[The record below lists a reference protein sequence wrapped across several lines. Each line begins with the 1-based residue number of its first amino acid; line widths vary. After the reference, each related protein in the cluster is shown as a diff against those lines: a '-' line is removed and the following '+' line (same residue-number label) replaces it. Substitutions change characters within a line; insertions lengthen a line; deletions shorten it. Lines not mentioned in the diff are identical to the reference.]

1 MPNRLSS
8 SEPFAHSG
16 VPLHFRGRPR
26 HVVSREVR
34 GLSLRAQFRILW
46 CSTIA
51 TSIGDGVTYAA
62 LSLLA
67 VSLTRD
73 ARLVASVEAAT
84 HLGWLLLALYSGVV
98 IDRSD
103 RFKVMFHA
111 EWLRGILLGV
121 LAVCVL
127 TGTTSIA
134 LVIALAFALGLI
146 GPFYENA
153 SAAVVPEVA
162 DEDALESA
170 NGRIQG
176 SRVLGTN
183 LLGPP
188 LGTAAFAVAA
198 FLPFGLDAV
207 SFLLSAAFLGAV
219 WRSRARL
226 DGPARSPR
234 GRGGGIRA
242 AARVVLGDRTLLCL
256 ALGLAVLNF
265 VTSGVTSVLAL
276 YALDQLSL
284 GAAGFG
290 WLFTAFAVGGLLAAA
305 VVSRLAATIGR
316 RPTAVLGAAAFG
328 ATAVT
333 LGLTDV
339 TAVAVVAIAWGGAGI
354 MLWSTVT
361 MAYRQLS
368 VDRLILGRVVSV
380 SRLVGY
386 GLMPVGAVVS
396 GLLAHSLGVAHT
408 YLILGALLLATAVVL
423 WRPLAAMDMIEA
435 APSVT
440 IDG

>member
-1 MPNRLSS
+1 M
-8 SEPFAHSG
+8 
-16 VPLHFRGRPR
+16 
-26 HVVSREVR
+26 SREVR
-34 GLSLRAQFRILW
+34 GLSLRTQFRILW

-51 TSIGDGVTYAA
+51 TSIGDGLTYAA

-73 ARLVASVEAAT
+73 ARLVASVEAAS
-84 HLGWLLLALYSGVV
+84 HLGWLLLALYSGMV

-121 LAVCVL
+121 LALCVL
-127 TGTTSIA
+127 TGRTSIT
-134 LVIALAFALGLI
+134 LVIALAFVLGVL

-162 DEDALESA
+162 DEGALESA

-183 LLGPP
+183 LVGPP

-198 FLPFGLDAV
+198 FLPFALDAV
-207 SFLLSAAFLGAV
+207 SFMVSAAFLGVV
-219 WRSRARL
+219 WRSRAGREQR
-226 DGPARSPR
+226 DGSPHT
-234 GRGGGIRA
+234 GSGGIRE
-242 AARVVLGDRTLLCL
+242 AARVLVADRTLLCL

-276 YALDQLSL
+276 YALDELSL
-284 GAAGFG
+284 GPAGFG
-290 WLFTAFAVGGLLAAA
+290 WLFTAFATGGLLAAA
-305 VVSRLAATIGR
+305 VVSRVAASIGR

-333 LGLTDV
+333 LGLTHV
-339 TAVAVVAIAWGGAGI
+339 TWVALVAVVWGGAGI

-368 VDRLILGRVVSV
+368 VDRSMLGRVVSI

-386 GLMPVGAVVS
+386 GLMPLGAVVS

-408 YLILGALLLATAVVL
+408 YLILGGLLIMTAMVL
-423 WRPLAAMDMIEA
+423 WRPLAAMDRIGVR
-435 APSVT
+435 PPVT
-440 IDG
+440 VGE